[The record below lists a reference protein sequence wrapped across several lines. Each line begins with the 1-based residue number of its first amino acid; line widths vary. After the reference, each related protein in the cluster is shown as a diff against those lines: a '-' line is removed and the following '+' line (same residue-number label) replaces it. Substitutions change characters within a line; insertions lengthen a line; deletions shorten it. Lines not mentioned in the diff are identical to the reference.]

1 MARVDEMSKENAQG
15 NANASTNA
23 PKSWFTKVAWLFV
36 LYLIGVI
43 MFGAWV
49 RITHSGAGCGSH
61 WPTCHGEIIPLAP
74 STETMIE
81 YTHRLTSGLCGIF
94 GLILLGWAWAKYRA
108 SRMFYGMLVTLFFII
123 LEGAIGAGLV
133 LKELVAD
140 DSSVARAI
148 VISLHLVNT
157 LMLTGSAALT
167 AWWSAGNKK
176 PTLRGGHGIKWL
188 VGAALVALVAT
199 SMSGAVT
206 ALGDTLFPV
215 SPTEGGGLFAHVKD
229 DLSATSHFLV
239 RLRIFHPII
248 AVLAAA
254 SNLWL
259 ANHVIGS
266 KELGE
271 SARRWAILLASVVGV
286 EVLLG
291 ILNVMLHA
299 PGWAQLSHLFTAQ
312 IIWISAL
319 LMGASALNHT
329 AGVSTTAR

>member
-1 MARVDEMSKENAQG
+1 MEKHTDTIMKCR
-15 NANASTNA
+15 
-23 PKSWFTKVAWLFV
+23 SWFSRFAWLFV

-61 WPTCHGEIIPLAP
+61 WPTCHGEIIPIAP
-74 STETMIE
+74 SVETMIE

-94 GLILLGWAWAKYRA
+94 GLILLGWAWARYRS
-108 SRMFYGMLVTLFFII
+108 SRVLNGMLVTLFFII

-157 LMLTGSAALT
+157 LMLTGAAALT
-167 AWWSAGNKK
+167 AWWSEGHERPKL
-176 PTLRGGHGIKWL
+176 TGGHGIKWL
-188 VGAALVALVAT
+188 VGAGLVALVFT

-215 SPTEGGGLFAHVKD
+215 APTEGGGLFAHVRD
-229 DLSATSHFLV
+229 DLSATNHFLV
-239 RLRIFHPII
+239 RLRAVHP
-248 AVLAAA
+248 VLAILTAA
-254 SNLWL
+254 FNLWL

-266 KELGE
+266 PELGE
-271 SARRWAILLASVVGV
+271 GARKWAILLASMVGV

-329 AGVSTTAR
+329 SGTSITAR